1 MKMSSNIYTEKSLLS
16 ERRDALKLMGLGSA
30 SFMLGAQTRLEAET
44 KLSVPAS
51 HKHAKIVIAGGGTAG
66 MIAAARLRRSV
77 PNAEITLIAPNVT
90 HLYQSGQV
98 YVAAGLYTEY
108 DNKRR
113 TADLLPENVTW
124 LKEKVIHF
132 DPDQNQL
139 TTNQSGKHRYDYL
152 IVALGCEYDFSHIA
166 GLEVSDI
173 GKNDITSVYLNDM
186 VKGESKG
193 AIVSKMWFNQI
204 RIKASS
210 SDIKVL
216 FTEPETPIKGE
227 NTSLDM
233 LFLCNDMLKGNG
245 VNKGKDLHTK
255 VEFTFCK
262 NDNTLF
268 RIPLTDNVLK
278 KEISK
283 SKNMN
288 VQYGHTLKKV
298 DVKQKRATFRTE
310 NGTVE
315 EKYDFLH
322 ITPSMQAPK
331 VLRDSPL
338 AFQEGKFKGWMQV
351 NEETLQ
357 HPKYQNVFGMGD
369 VLGLN
374 TGKSGAAAREQGI
387 VIQDNIAAHLENKK
401 LPMHYNG
408 YSVAPI
414 KTAYG
419 KILLAEYNK
428 NGLAP
433 TLPFSLEKPQW
444 IWWAIDVHLMRRA
457 YFGLIMRGMM

>member
-1 MKMSSNIYTEKSLLS
+1 MKMSFNMPTEKSPLI

-30 SFMLGAQTRLEAET
+30 SFMLGAQSRLEAET

-51 HKHAKIVIAGGGTAG
+51 HKHAKIVIAGAGTAG
-66 MIAAARLRRSV
+66 MIAAARLRRST
-77 PNAEITLIAPNVT
+77 PNTEITLIAPNAT

-108 DNKRR
+108 DNKRQ

-132 DPDQNQL
+132 DPDNDQL
-139 TTNQSGKHRYDYL
+139 TTEKSGKIVYDYL
-152 IVALGCEYDFSHIA
+152 IVALGCEYDFSQIA
-166 GLEVSDI
+166 GLKASDI
-173 GKNDITSVYLNDM
+173 GKYGISSVYLNDLE
-186 VKGESKG
+186 KGESKG
-193 AIVSKMWFNQI
+193 AIVTKMWFNEI
-204 RIKASS
+204 KIKASS
-210 SDIKVL
+210 SEPRVF
-216 FTEPETPIKGE
+216 FTEPDTAIKGE

-245 VNKGKDLHTK
+245 IKKGSDLHTK
-255 VEFTFCK
+255 VHFTFCK
-262 NDNTLF
+262 SDSTLF
-268 RIPLTDNVLK
+268 RIPLTDKVLK

-283 SKNMN
+283 SKNME
-288 VQYGHTLKKV
+288 VHYGQTLKEV
-298 DVKQKRATFRTE
+298 DVKQKKATFRTK

-315 EKYDFLH
+315 ESYDFLH
-322 ITPSMQAPK
+322 ITPPMQAPK

-338 AFQEGKFKGWMQV
+338 AFQEGAFKGWMQV
-351 NEETLQ
+351 DEQTLQ
-357 HPKYQNVFGMGD
+357 HPRYQNVFGMGD

-374 TGKSGAAAREQGI
+374 IGKSGGAAREQGI
-387 VIQDNIAAHLENKK
+387 ILQDNIAAHLENKK
-401 LPMHYNG
+401 LPMQYNG

-419 KILLAEYNK
+419 KILLSEYNK

-457 YFGLIMRGMM
+457 YFELIMRGMM